1 MVDIEDVETKL
12 IAVIGD
18 EDTVTGFLLAG
29 TGQRDAKG
37 CNYLVVDNKTKRS
50 QIEQA
55 FNTMT
60 TRHDIGIVLIN
71 QNVANEIRHLL
82 NTYDKITPTIL
93 EIPSKEHP
101 YDARKDYI
109 MKRVMLKLGMGSTL

>member
-1 MVDIEDVETKL
+1 MTTKDEEEARL

-37 CNYLVVDNKTKRS
+37 CNYLVVASKTKRS

-60 TRHDIGIVLIN
+60 SRADIGIILIN

-82 NTYDKITPTIL
+82 NVYEKITPTIL

-101 YDARKDYI
+101 
-109 MKRVMLKLGMGSTL
+109 